1 MKWLGFVILLWF
13 GYPLFAQSPAGE
25 TSHPAGSDKY
35 AIADEVFVPPQ
46 YTVGDHVELR
56 LSLLPKT
63 GVQIIASRELPS
75 QPWLK
80 ILGVNAHPEGAL
92 VRVTV
97 KFIPF
102 APGSKTLPPLPLGDV
117 VLSGIRIH
125 TASVLNPQ
133 NPGDLAPPQPP
144 LALPQ
149 TDLYLELG
157 LFLVLVLPFVVW
169 KLFRPIS
176 SLCGGLKTR
185 TSRKKPFHRLEKG
198 LKKLSLKAGQLPG
211 PEFYTEF
218 SLLVRR
224 YLTDRLK
231 KPMMAATPL
240 DLSEMLRLLPSAWS
254 AEWIRLV
261 HRADVVR
268 FDSRQ
273 PALAERYEDIAAVK
287 AQVALLESGEG
298 WNVDL

>member
-1 MKWLGFVILLWF
+1 MKWTIFVFVFCLGIS
-13 GYPLFAQSPAGE
+13 LFAQSPDPE
-25 TSHPAGSDKY
+25 SLKPLGSDKY
-35 AIADEVFVPPQ
+35 AVTDEVFVPPQ

-56 LSLLPKT
+56 LALLPKT
-63 GVQIIASRELPS
+63 GVKIISSRELPN

-80 ILGVNAHPEGAL
+80 ILGVEVHPEGAL
-92 VRVTV
+92 VRVSI

-117 VLSGIRIH
+117 VLSGLRIH

-133 NPGDLAPPQPP
+133 NPGDLAPPRPP

-149 TDLYLELG
+149 TALYLELS
-157 LFLVLVLPFVVW
+157 LFLLLVLPFAVW
-169 KLFRPIS
+169 RLIRPIRTFW
-176 SLCGGLKTR
+176 GGLKKR
-185 TSRKKPFHRLEKG
+185 TSRKKPFKHLEKG
-198 LKKLSLKAGQLPG
+198 LKKLSLKAGQVPG

-218 SLLVRR
+218 SLLVRS
-224 YLTDRLK
+224 YLTERLK

-240 DLSEMLRLLPSAWS
+240 DLQETLGVLPPAWS
-254 AEWIRLV
+254 SEWIRLV

-273 PALAERYEDIAAVK
+273 PALEERWEDIAAVK
-287 AQVALLESGEG
+287 TQAGLLESGEG
-298 WNVDL
+298 LNVDL